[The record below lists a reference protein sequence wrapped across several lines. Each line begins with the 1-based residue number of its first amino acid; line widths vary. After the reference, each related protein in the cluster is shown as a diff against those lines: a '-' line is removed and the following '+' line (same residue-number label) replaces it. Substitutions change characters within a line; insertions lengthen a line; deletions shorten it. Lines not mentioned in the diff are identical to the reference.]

1 MVEDIAEKTGLSFLA
16 DIWIRGKDRVDSASK
31 VIRGMNE
38 TLRRLKGREDDASLI
53 DAMVGKGLH
62 LALST
67 RDGQFRSPQNR
78 PKEDAAL
85 RQAAAKLLKYKDQ
98 TYRRTELVR
107 AMIYTLAYFSKP
119 ETNPQS
125 PDAAVQQPQ
134 AEAQEGGTAQ

>member
-1 MVEDIAEKTGLSFLA
+1 
-16 DIWIRGKDRVDSASK
+16 
-31 VIRGMNE
+31 
-38 TLRRLKGREDDASLI
+38 
-53 DAMVGKGLH
+53 LH

-67 RDGQFRSPQNR
+67 RDGQFRSQQNR

-119 ETNPQS
+119 EVNPQS

-134 AEAQEGGTAQ
+134 VEGQQGGSAQ